1 MGGNDLVVTPSHL
14 PKGVIWATAPL
25 TFANAGDKAVNRL
38 LEFFTAEINNPNT
51 RASYGRAVGRFDR
64 WCVQNQLALHEL
76 TPVHVAAYIEELGKP
91 TEPETPLAK
100 PSIKQHLAALRMLF
114 DYLVIG
120 QVIPFNPATSVRGP
134 KYVIKKGKTPV
145 LTGSEAKKLFASI
158 ETDTMIGLRDRA
170 LIGVMAY
177 GFARISAVLS
187 MNVGDFYQ
195 QGTQYTVRLHEKG
208 GKEHEVPAHHTL
220 VEMLD
225 AYLTVANIKDAKSSP
240 LFRSFNRKQ
249 DLSNDRLTRREALAM
264 IKRRALATGLG
275 DRICNHTF
283 RATGITNFLENDGTI
298 EKAMQIAAHESPRT
312 TKLYDRR
319 DDRLHLDEIEKIRF

>member
-1 MGGNDLVVTPSHL
+1 MEAHQLVITRSHL
-14 PKGVIWATAPL
+14 PKGIAWDTAPI
-25 TFANAGDKAVNRL
+25 TFAQAGDKAVNRL
-38 LEFFTAEINNPNT
+38 LEFFTAEISNPNT
-51 RASYGRAVGRFDR
+51 RASYARAVSRFDQ
-64 WCVQNQLALHEL
+64 WCMQNLLALHDL
-76 TPVHVAAYIEELGKP
+76 TPVHIAAYIERLGKP
-91 TEPETPLAK
+91 PEPETPLAK

-120 QVIPFNPATSVRGP
+120 QIVPFNPATSVRGP

-145 LTGSEAKKLFASI
+145 LSGSETKALFASI
-158 ETDTMIGLRDRA
+158 ETDTLIGKRDRA

-177 GFARISAVLS
+177 GFARISAVLG
-187 MNVGDFYQ
+187 MNVEDFYQ

-220 VEMLD
+220 VELLD
-225 AYLTVANIKDAKSSP
+225 DYVTGAAIKDTKTTP

-249 DLSNDRLTRREALAM
+249 ELSTDRLTRREALAM
-264 IKRRALATGLG
+264 IKRRALAASLG

-283 RATGITNFLENDGTI
+283 RATGITNYLENDGTV

-319 DDRLHLDEIEKIRF
+319 DDRLQLDEIEKIRF